1 MCLFRKGRAIVF
13 SGLDCA
19 GKSTQ
24 INLLMASLVAAGRK
38 PIYLWVRGGYTPF
51 FSFAK
56 RILRFFSKGRG
67 LPAPGTSVKREQVF
81 RNPRI
86 RRLWLQIA
94 IADMILVYGVYLR
107 FSTWLGKDV
116 ICDRFVWDTAID
128 FRLNFPDE
136 KVDRWFSW
144 KFLLWVIPR
153 PSATFLLLIPVSE
166 SLRRSGLKFEPFPD
180 SEEVLGQRLDLYRSL
195 AADGQGRVLDCM
207 ATIAA
212 ISTEIHQNLGIAP
225 PLENCK
231 A

>member
-1 MCLFRKGRAIVF
+1 M
-13 SGLDCA
+13 
-19 GKSTQ
+19 
-24 INLLMASLVAAGRK
+24 
-38 PIYLWVRGGYTPF
+38 
-51 FSFAK
+51 
-56 RILRFFSKGRG
+56 
-67 LPAPGTSVKREQVF
+67 
-81 RNPRI
+81 
-86 RRLWLQIA
+86 WLQIA

>member
-38 PIYLWVRGGYTPF
+38 PIYLWVRGGYTPI
-51 FSFAK
+51 FSIAK

-67 LPAPGTSVKREQVF
+67 FPPPGTSAKRKQIF
-81 RNPRI
+81 RNPWVRI
-86 RRLWLQIA
+86 LWLQLA
-94 IADMILVYGVYLR
+94 IADIILVYGVYLR
-107 FSTWLGKDV
+107 VSTWLGKDV
-116 ICDRFVWDTAID
+116 VCDRFVWDTVID

-136 KVDRWFSW
+136 AFEGWFSW
-144 KFLLWVIPR
+144 KLLMWVIPC
-153 PSATFLLLIPVSE
+153 PSVTFLLLIPVSE

-180 SEEVLGQRLDLYRSL
+180 SEETLRQRLELYRTL
-195 AADGQGRVLDCM
+195 AVEGRGRVIDCM
-207 ATIAA
+207 GTIAE
-212 ISTEIHQNLGIAP
+212 ISTEIHRILGIVP
-225 PLENCK
+225 TPENCK